1 VLHARQATIL
11 SFNYDNVVQGLV
23 DDLCLGDWSGGNIGQ
38 LVTSDDIV
46 DHLPPRALVSNAYWG
61 AGQVVQSLRLLKL
74 HGSLSWYWNP
84 DDATGVTMA
93 RWLIPGFGKP
103 FVQDSDARRWALPG
117 RVGFIVP

>member
-1 VLHARQATIL
+1 MLHARQATIL
-11 SFNYDNVVQGLV
+11 SFDYDNVVQGLV

-46 DHLPPRALVSNAYWG
+46 DHLPPRAPVSNAYWG

-84 DDATGVTMA
+84 DDATGITL
-93 RWLIPGFGKP
+93 WH
-103 FVQDSDARRWALPG
+103 
-117 RVGFIVP
+117 VGLSLDLASPLYKTQMPDDGLRQVG